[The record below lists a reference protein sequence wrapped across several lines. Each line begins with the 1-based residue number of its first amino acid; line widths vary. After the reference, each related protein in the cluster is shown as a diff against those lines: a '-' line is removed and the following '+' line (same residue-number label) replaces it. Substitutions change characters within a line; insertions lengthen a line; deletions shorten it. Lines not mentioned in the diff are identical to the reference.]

1 MGNTEF
7 FKDKTIY
14 VIGMGPG
21 SEDAMTLEAK
31 KILKESDVIVG
42 YTVYLDLLSDDLKD
56 KELISTPM
64 KKEEERC
71 IIAFE
76 EAKKGKN

>member
-31 KILKESDVIVG
+31 KILKEQFLSQVH
-42 YTVYLDLLSDDLKD
+42 YLFLLRD
-56 KELISTPM
+56 I
-64 KKEEERC
+64 KK
-71 IIAFE
+71 
-76 EAKKGKN
+76 